1 MMGHRRLTFARGTC
15 FEDNSRRT
23 PVSREQRRAFPNR
36 MESIMPAT
44 RTDGDTRFLDP
55 AIFATVDNL
64 EMLARF
70 IVEGFMI
77 GLHRSPYHGFSV
89 EFSSYR
95 KYSPGD
101 EPRYVDWKLF
111 GKTDR
116 LYVKQFEE
124 NTNLVCTLCVDCSGS
139 MKVGDKNLTKFKY
152 ATSLAAALAYLL
164 LKQGDAV
171 GLVAFS
177 EREVEVVRPRS
188 RTNYLA
194 RLLAVLAR
202 IEPRAETNIHSGLAG
217 VAERMRRRGLV
228 VLISDFF
235 ADIDDL
241 VEQLKRLRYR
251 GHEVIAFQIL
261 TTDERDFPFK
271 DLVEFIDAETDE
283 RLITQTS
290 YVADSYR
297 KALGEHQ
304 ERLRSVCRD
313 HNIDLVEL
321 TTADN
326 LDVALLAYL
335 SRRSRRSRRSRLM

>member
-1 MMGHRRLTFARGTC
+1 MSAEISVRTVRREARPPPTPWYFSALQDGNNIMMGHRRLTFARGTC
-15 FEDNSRRT
+15 FEDNSQRT
-23 PVSREQRRAFPNR
+23 PVSREQRRAVPNR

-64 EMLARF
+64 ELLARF

-139 MKVGDKNLTKFKY
+139 MKVGDQHLTKFKY

-188 RTNYLA
+188 RTNHCA
-194 RLLAVLAR
+194 AVVDAPICSGAL
-202 IEPRAETNIHSGLAG
+202 NISLPMPNN
-217 VAERMRRRGLV
+217 R
-228 VLISDFF
+228 
-235 ADIDDL
+235 
-241 VEQLKRLRYR
+241 
-251 GHEVIAFQIL
+251 
-261 TTDERDFPFK
+261 
-271 DLVEFIDAETDE
+271 
-283 RLITQTS
+283 
-290 YVADSYR
+290 
-297 KALGEHQ
+297 
-304 ERLRSVCRD
+304 
-313 HNIDLVEL
+313 
-321 TTADN
+321 
-326 LDVALLAYL
+326 
-335 SRRSRRSRRSRLM
+335 